1 MLRTMALLAAM
12 ASLMTVAGVQAQQPP
27 PIKRTILQ
35 KSDVPGTSMEVV
47 LGLAE
52 ISPGVNIG
60 RHTHPGP
67 EQGTVIEGEL
77 VLLVEGQPE
86 KTVKVGESYQVPMG
100 TVHDAKSAGDK
111 PVKVI
116 ASYVVPKGGPLATPA
131 K

>member
-1 MLRTMALLAAM
+1 MLRTIALLAAM
-12 ASLMTVAGVQAQQPP
+12 AILVTAGNVQAQQPP

-35 KSDVPGTSMEVV
+35 KADVPGTNMEVV

-52 ISPGVNIG
+52 IAPGVNIG
-60 RHTHPGP
+60 RHTHAGP

-77 VLLVEGQPE
+77 VLLMEGQPD
-86 KTVKVGESYQVPMG
+86 KVVKVGESYQVPTG
-100 TVHDAKSAGDK
+100 TVHDAKAAGDK